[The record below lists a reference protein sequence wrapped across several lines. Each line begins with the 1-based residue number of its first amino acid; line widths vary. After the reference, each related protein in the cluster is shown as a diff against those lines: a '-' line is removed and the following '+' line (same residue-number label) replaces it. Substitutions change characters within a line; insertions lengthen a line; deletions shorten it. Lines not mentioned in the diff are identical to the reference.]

1 MIRVAVVGYGYW
13 GPNLVRNFMEQP
25 GCEVAA
31 VCDARPERLELAA
44 RRCPRARTTRH
55 VEDVLGDPSID
66 AVLVATPVATHY
78 ALARQALEAGKHVW
92 VEKPM
97 AGSTRQAD
105 ELIERAT
112 WAKRVLQVDHTFVY
126 TGAVRKIRELV
137 AGGELGD
144 ILYYDS
150 VRINLGLFQHDV
162 NVLWDLAVHDLS
174 ILDYVLG
181 DSVSGVSALGF
192 RHLPEQPEN
201 LAYLTLRLRGGAVAH
216 IHVNWLSPVKIRR
229 AVIAGTRKMLV
240 YDDIEPSD
248 KVKIYDSGAD
258 LVRDEASVHKLLV
271 SYRVGEM
278 RAPRLDL
285 TEALLTEAQHFLTC
299 AREGKTPLTDG
310 RAGRRIIALL
320 EAAEASMLDG
330 GRMVEL
336 DEGVTKPPG
345 SFVARESGR

>member
-44 RRCPRARTTRH
+44 RRCPAARTTRQ
-55 VEDVLGDPSID
+55 VEDVMDDPAVD
-66 AVLVATPVATHY
+66 AVVVATPVATHFE
-78 ALARQALEAGKHVW
+78 LARRALEAGKHVF
-92 VEKPM
+92 VEKPI
-97 AGSTRQAD
+97 ATSTREAD
-105 ELIERAT
+105 ELIERAAL
-112 WAKRVLQVDHTFVY
+112 AKRVLQVDHTFVY
-126 TGAVRKIRELV
+126 TGAVRMIRELV
-137 AGGELGD
+137 AAGELGD

-181 DSVSGVSALGF
+181 SQVVSVAALGF
-192 RHLPEQPEN
+192 RHLSEQPEN
-201 LAYLTLRLRGGAVAH
+201 LAYLTLRLKSGAVAH
-216 IHVNWLSPVKIRR
+216 IHVNWLAPVKIRR
-229 AVIAGTRKMLV
+229 TVIGGTRRMVV

-248 KVKIYDSGAD
+248 KLKIYDSGAD
-258 LVRDEASVHKLLV
+258 LVRDEASVHKILV

-285 TEALLTEAQHFLTC
+285 GEALHVEAQHFLAC
-299 AREGKTPLTDG
+299 VREGATPITDG
-310 RAGRRIIALL
+310 RAGCRVVAIL
-320 EAAEASMLDG
+320 EAAERSMADD

-336 DEGVTKPPG
+336 VTNVPDT
-345 SFVARESGR
+345 FVTRGRGR